1 MDFQETRKIECLQ
14 TEDRTKKI
22 MCVWTGE
29 VDIRDN
35 QVDST
40 KAELYAADQCFLAL
54 SNSIAILGE
63 FM

>member
-1 MDFQETRKIECLQ
+1 MDFQETRKIECLP

-40 KAELYAADQCFLAL
+40 KALVVIAYLNRAF
-54 SNSIAILGE
+54 SNLE
-63 FM
+63 